1 MHIQEKTLEEIKL
14 HARKEYPNEACGFII
29 KDMSYLP
36 CKNISENPSNEF
48 KIASEETEKNLN
60 NAVAIIHT
68 HTFDQILE
76 KSTPSAADIAGQIA
90 TGIPWGIF
98 DIDKEVVADPY
109 WISDDILST
118 ELYRQTFHHGI
129 MDCYT
134 AIRKWYYQKLNIL
147 LPNFPRDNEW
157 WLNKNLYLENF
168 EKAGFKEINI
178 ESISDGD
185 VMLGCVNSDIINH
198 GGVYLDNLEDG
209 KGLLYHHLPN
219 RLSRREPA
227 NPWLTRAKVI
237 LKYAN

>member
-1 MHIQEKTLEEIKL
+1 
-14 HARKEYPNEACGFII
+14 
-29 KDMSYLP
+29 
-36 CKNISENPSNEF
+36 
-48 KIASEETEKNLN
+48 
-60 NAVAIIHT
+60 
-68 HTFDQILE
+68 
-76 KSTPSAADIAGQIA
+76 
-90 TGIPWGIF
+90 
-98 DIDKEVVADPY
+98 
-109 WISDDILST
+109 
-118 ELYRQTFHHGI
+118 

-134 AIRKWYYQKLNIL
+134 AIRKWYYQKRNIV

-178 ESISDGD
+178 EAISDGD

-198 GGVYLDNLEDG
+198 GGIYLDNLEDG

-227 NPWLTRAKVI
+227 NPWLIRAKVI